1 MRSPLHTSSPW
12 SGKTSPPL
20 SADVPLMPPAL
31 HTSTSTFT
39 PASAAASFALQ
50 SSTMTSMP
58 STMVTSPVTALMRS
72 TPVADDSFLR
82 HVAKTLSPRA
92 ASCFTS
98 SRPIP
103 EDAPVTTKVGIFRV
117 WVVGVEVPESDSGAA
132 TFSSVGARR

>member
-1 MRSPLHTSSPW
+1 
-12 SGKTSPPL
+12 
-20 SADVPLMPPAL
+20 MPPAL
-31 HTSTSTFT
+31 QTSTSTET

-92 ASCFTS
+92 ASCLQS
-98 SRPIP
+98 SRPM
-103 EDAPVTTKVGIFRV
+103 PVEQPVIT
-117 WVVGVEVPESDSGAA
+117 
-132 TFSSVGARR
+132 